1 MTKLQQITEIHESM
15 ENGQIKQ
22 AVEQMQSYCS
32 MYDFLVDY
40 DIFLVNNYINQSEIK
55 EYILKAT
62 KSYFRITNR

>member
-1 MTKLQQITEIHESM
+1 MTKLQQITEIHQSM
-15 ENGQIKQ
+15 VNGQIKQ
-22 AVEQMQSYCS
+22 AVEQMQSYSS
-32 MYDFLVDY
+32 MYEFLVDY